1 MSELGGAPVGPVV
14 APPAA
19 AGVRPLEQA
28 PAFSIVITA
37 YEAAATIAA
46 AVRSSLG
53 QTHPA
58 HEVIVVDDGS
68 KDDLTSALAP
78 FEGQISVVRKQ
89 NGGGASARNAGVAAA
104 SGEFMAILDADDT
117 YQPRRLEALA
127 SLARARPDLDLLT
140 TDARFVVDGKGVG
153 SFSAH
158 NEFSAGDQRAAIFA
172 NCFVGGWPAV
182 RLSRLA
188 EIGGFDEQMRIA
200 YDWDCW
206 LRLILHGAIAGMVD
220 EPLYDYV
227 LHSGSL
233 ASSRVASLWERV
245 RLLEKARIN
254 PLLREDEKPLVEAAI
269 RRRRNEAVLEET
281 KAVLDG
287 AMPRRHLLDLALAGG
302 TGLRERGLA
311 GLALTAPPLARRVVS
326 TRLPPEQRF
335 AESES

>member
-1 MSELGGAPVGPVV
+1 VSEGPGRLGPVV
-14 APPAA
+14 APPPA
-19 AGVRPLEQA
+19 VTVTPLQRP
-28 PAFSIVITA
+28 PTFSIVITA
-37 YEAAATIAA
+37 YEAASTIAA
-46 AVRSSLG
+46 AVRCSLE
-53 QTHPA
+53 QTHLA

-68 KDDLTSALAP
+68 KDDLAGALAP
-78 FEGQISVVRKQ
+78 FEGQIKVVRKP

-127 SLARARPDLDLLT
+127 ELAMARPDLDLIT
-140 TDARFVVDGKGVG
+140 TDARFVVDGEGVG

-158 NEFSAGDQRAAIFA
+158 NPFAAAEQRTAIFA

-188 EIGGFDEQMRIA
+188 EVGGFDEQMRIA

-206 LRLILHGAIAGMVD
+206 LRLILHGAGAGLVD

-245 RLLEKARIN
+245 RLLEKAAVN
-254 PLLREDEKPLVEAAI
+254 PDLRPDERQPLAAAI
-269 RRRRNEAVLEET
+269 AWRRREAVREET
-281 KAVLDG
+281 RAVLDG
-287 AMPRRHLLDLALAGG
+287 AMPRGRLRRLLGESAAGPRERALAGI
-302 TGLRERGLA
+302 
-311 GLALTAPPLARRVVS
+311 ALVAPPLARRLLS
-326 TRLPPEQRF
+326 TRPSPQRF

>member
-1 MSELGGAPVGPVV
+1 VSEGPDQLGPVV
-14 APPAA
+14 APPPAEPL
-19 AGVRPLEQA
+19 VSLERP
-28 PAFSIVITA
+28 PSFSIVITA

-46 AVRSSLG
+46 AVRSSLE

-68 KDDLTSALAP
+68 TDDLAAALTP
-78 FEGQISVVRKQ
+78 FEGQIEVVRKQ
-89 NGGGASARNAGVAAA
+89 NGGGASARNAGAAAA
-104 SGEFMAILDADDT
+104 SGDFMAILDADDT

-127 SLARARPDLDLLT
+127 GLATARPDLDLVT
-140 TDARFVVDGKGVG
+140 TDARFVVDGEGVG

-158 NEFSAGDQRAAIFA
+158 NPFAASDQRKAIFG

-188 EIGGFDEQMRIA
+188 EVGGFDEQMRIA

-206 LRLILHGAIAGMVD
+206 LRLILHGATAGLVD

-233 ASSRVASLWERV
+233 ASSRVASLRERV
-245 RLLEKARIN
+245 RLLEKATGSPDLRPEEEQ
-254 PLLREDEKPLVEAAI
+254 PLAAAI
-269 RRRRNEAVLEET
+269 RWRRNEAVREET

-287 AMPRRHLLDLALAGG
+287 EIPRRRLRELIGEVGIGIRERAFATLAL
-302 TGLRERGLA
+302 LL
-311 GLALTAPPLARRVVS
+311 PPLARRVVS
-326 TRLPPEQRF
+326 TRPSPEQGLV
-335 AESES
+335 ESER

>member
-1 MSELGGAPVGPVV
+1 MSGEDPQPGPIVV
-14 APPAA
+14 PPAS
-19 AGVRPLEQA
+19 AGLAPLER
-28 PAFSIVITA
+28 PPTFSIVITA
-37 YEAAATIAA
+37 YEVADTIAA
-46 AVRSSLG
+46 AVRSALG

-68 KDDLTSALAP
+68 KDDLAAALAP
-78 FEGQISVVRKQ
+78 FVGQIKVVSKE

-104 SGEFMAILDADDT
+104 SGEFMAVLDADDT

-127 SLARARPDLDLLT
+127 GLAVARPDLDLIT
-140 TDARFVVDGKGVG
+140 TDARFVVDGRGVG

-158 NEFSAGDQRAAIFA
+158 NPFAVADQRTAIFG

-182 RLSRLA
+182 RLSALA
-188 EIGGFDEQMRIA
+188 EVGGFDEQMRIA

-206 LRLILHGAIAGMVD
+206 LRLILHGSGAGLVD

-245 RLLEKARIN
+245 RLLEKAAVSADLRPEERQ
-254 PLLREDEKPLVEAAI
+254 PLAAAI
-269 RRRRNEAVLEET
+269 RWRRNEATREET
-281 KAVLDG
+281 KAVLEG
-287 AMPRRHLLDLALAGG
+287 EMPRQRLRRLAADRGSGTRERAFAALAL
-302 TGLRERGLA
+302 L
-311 GLALTAPPLARRVVS
+311 APPLARRVVS
-326 TRLPPEQRF
+326 TRPSPEQRF

>member
-1 MSELGGAPVGPVV
+1 MSEGPPQVGPVV
-14 APPAA
+14 APPP
-19 AGVRPLEQA
+19 AGPLTPLQQ
-28 PAFSIVITA
+28 PPSFSIVITA

-46 AVRSSLG
+46 AVRSALE

-68 KDDLTSALAP
+68 KDDLAGALAP
-78 FEGQISVVRKQ
+78 FEGQIKVVRKQ

-104 SGEFMAILDADDT
+104 AGEFMAILDADDA

-127 SLARARPDLDLLT
+127 GLATARPDLDLLT
-140 TDARFVVDGKGVG
+140 TDARFVVDGEGVG

-158 NEFSAGDQRAAIFA
+158 NPFAAGDQRTAIFA

-188 EIGGFDEQMRIA
+188 EVGGFDEQMRIA

-206 LRLILHGAIAGMVD
+206 LRLILHGAGAGLVD

-245 RLLEKARIN
+245 RLLEKAAASPDLQPGEQE
-254 PLLREDEKPLVEAAI
+254 PLAAAI
-269 RRRRNEAVLEET
+269 AWRRREAVREET
-281 KAVLDG
+281 RAVLDG
-287 AMPRRHLLDLALAGG
+287 AMPRARLRALLGEGAIGP
-302 TGLRERGLA
+302 RERALA
-311 GLALTAPPLARRVVS
+311 GLALFAPPLARRLLS
-326 TRLPPEQRF
+326 TRPSPEQRF

>member
-1 MSELGGAPVGPVV
+1 VSGEDPQPGSVV
-14 APPAA
+14 VPPAPA
-19 AGVRPLEQA
+19 ELSPLRQ
-28 PAFSIVITA
+28 PPTFSIVITA
-37 YEAAATIAA
+37 YEVADTVAA
-46 AVRSSLG
+46 AVRSALA

-68 KDDLTSALAP
+68 KDDLGAALAP
-78 FEGQISVVRKQ
+78 FAGQIEVVRKE

-104 SGEFMAILDADDT
+104 SGEFMAVLDADDT

-127 SLARARPDLDLLT
+127 GLATARPDLDLLT
-140 TDARFVVDGKGVG
+140 TDARFVVEGRGMG

-158 NEFSAGDQRAAIFA
+158 NPFAAADQRTAIFA

-182 RLSRLA
+182 RLSALA
-188 EIGGFDEQMRIA
+188 EVGGFDEQMRIA

-206 LRLILHGAIAGMVD
+206 LRLILHGSGAGLVD

-245 RLLEKARIN
+245 RLLEKAAASPDLRPEERQ
-254 PLLREDEKPLVEAAI
+254 PLAAAI
-269 RRRRNEAVLEET
+269 RWRRGKATREET

-287 AMPRRHLLDLALAGG
+287 ELPRQRLRGLVAGRGGGPRERAFAALAL
-302 TGLRERGLA
+302 L
-311 GLALTAPPLARRVVS
+311 APPLARRVVS
-326 TRLPPEQRF
+326 TRPSPEQRF

>member
-1 MSELGGAPVGPVV
+1 VAALDGP
-14 APPAA
+14 
-19 AGVRPLEQA
+19 

-37 YEAAATIAA
+37 YEAAGTIAA
-46 AVRSSLG
+46 AVGSSLE

-68 KDDLTSALAP
+68 KDDLATALAP
-78 FEGQISVVRKQ
+78 YEGQIAVVRKE

-104 SGEFMAILDADDT
+104 SGDFMAILDADDI
-117 YQPRRLEALA
+117 YQPRRLETLA
-127 SLARARPDLDLLT
+127 GLATIRPDLDLLT
-140 TDARFVVDGKGVG
+140 TDARFVVEGKSVG

-158 NEFSAGDQRAAIFA
+158 NPFAAADQRAAIFA

-182 RLSRLA
+182 RIARLG

-206 LRLILHGAIAGMVD
+206 LRLILHGAAAGLVD

-245 RLLEKARIN
+245 RLLEKARVN
-254 PLLREDEKPLVEAAI
+254 PSLRSEERPLVEAAI
-269 RRRRNEAVLEET
+269 RRRRNEAVREET

-287 AMPRRHLLDLALAGG
+287 VLPRRRLRDLLGESG
-302 TGLRERGLA
+302 IGPRERAFA
-311 GLALTAPPLARRVVS
+311 GIALVAPPLARRVVS
-326 TRLPPEQRF
+326 TRPSPEQRF

>member
-1 MSELGGAPVGPVV
+1 MSAAGQLGPVV
-14 APPAA
+14 APPPAEPVAA
-19 AGVRPLEQA
+19 LDRP
-28 PAFSIVITA
+28 PTFSIVITA

-46 AVRSSLG
+46 AVTSSLE

-68 KDDLTSALAP
+68 KDDLASALAP
-78 FEGQISVVRKQ
+78 FAGLISVVRKE

-104 SGEFMAILDADDT
+104 SGDFMAILDADDT

-127 SLARARPDLDLLT
+127 GLARIRPDLDLLT
-140 TDARFVVDGKGVG
+140 TDARFVVDGQGVG

-158 NEFSAGDQRAAIFA
+158 NPFAVADQRAAIFA

-182 RLSRLA
+182 RIARLG
-188 EIGGFDEQMRIA
+188 EVGGFDEQMRIA

-206 LRLILHGAIAGMVD
+206 LRLILHGAAAGMVD
-220 EPLYDYV
+220 EPLYDYA

-245 RLLEKARIN
+245 RLLEKAGAN
-254 PLLREDEKPLVEAAI
+254 PDLWPGERPQLEAALRW
-269 RRRRNEAVLEET
+269 RRSEAVREET

-287 AMPRRHLLDLALAGG
+287 ALPRRRLRDLLGESG
-302 TGLRERGLA
+302 IGIRERGLA
-311 GLALTAPPLARRVVS
+311 FLALAAPPLARRVVS
-326 TRLPPEQRF
+326 TRPSPEQRF

>member
-1 MSELGGAPVGPVV
+1 
-14 APPAA
+14 
-19 AGVRPLEQA
+19 
-28 PAFSIVITA
+28 
-37 YEAAATIAA
+37 
-46 AVRSSLG
+46 VRSALE

-68 KDDLTSALAP
+68 RDDLDGALAP
-78 FEGQISVVRKQ
+78 FAGKIAVVRKE

-117 YQPRRLEALA
+117 YQPRRLAALA
-127 SLARARPDLDLLT
+127 SLAVARPDLDLLT
-140 TDARFVVDGKGVG
+140 TDARFVVDGRGVG

-182 RLSRLA
+182 RIARLG
-188 EIGGFDEQMRIA
+188 EIGGFDERMRIA

-206 LRLILHGAIAGMVD
+206 LRLILHGCAAGLVD

-245 RLLEKARIN
+245 RLLEKAGAN
-254 PLLREDEKPLVEAAI
+254 PELRVAEGPLVEAAI
-269 RRRRNEAVLEET
+269 RRRRNEATLEET

-287 AMPRRHLLDLALAGG
+287 AMPRRHLLDLALGG
-302 TGLRERGLA
+302 GIDLRERGLA

-326 TRLPPEQRF
+326 TRLPPERRF
-335 AESES
+335 AESEG

>member
-1 MSELGGAPVGPVV
+1 VV
-14 APPAA
+14 APPAEA
-19 AGVRPLEQA
+19 VTPLER
-28 PAFSIVITA
+28 PPSFSIVITA
-37 YEAAATIAA
+37 YEAAGTIAA
-46 AVRSSLG
+46 AVRSSLE

-68 KDDLTSALAP
+68 KDDLAGALAP
-78 FEGQISVVRKQ
+78 FESQIEVVRKQ

-104 SGEFMAILDADDT
+104 SGDFMAILDADDT
-117 YQPRRLEALA
+117 YRPRRLEALA
-127 SLARARPDLDLLT
+127 GLATARPDLDLIT
-140 TDARFVVDGKGVG
+140 TDARFIVDGEGVG

-158 NEFSAGDQRAAIFA
+158 NPFAAGDQRRAIFA

-188 EIGGFDEQMRIA
+188 EVGGFDEEMRIA

-206 LRLILHGAIAGMVD
+206 LRLILHGAAAGLVD

-245 RLLEKARIN
+245 RLLEKAAASPDLRPEEAQ
-254 PLLREDEKPLVEAAI
+254 PLAAAI
-269 RRRRNEAVLEET
+269 RWRRNEAVREET

-287 AMPRRHLLDLALAGG
+287 AMPRGRLRSLVGESGAGPRERALAGI
-302 TGLRERGLA
+302 
-311 GLALTAPPLARRVVS
+311 ALVAPPLARRLFS
-326 TRLPPEQRF
+326 TRPSPEQRF

>member
-1 MSELGGAPVGPVV
+1 MSAGPPQVGPVV
-14 APPAA
+14 APPPAEP
-19 AGVRPLEQA
+19 VTPQERP
-28 PAFSIVITA
+28 PTFSIVITA

-46 AVRSSLG
+46 AVRSSLE

-68 KDDLTSALAP
+68 KDDLAGALAP
-78 FEGQISVVRKQ
+78 FAGQIEVVRKR

-127 SLARARPDLDLLT
+127 GLAKARPDLDLVT
-140 TDARFVVDGKGVG
+140 TDARFVVDGEGVG

-158 NEFSAGDQRAAIFA
+158 NPFAAAEQRTAIFA

-188 EIGGFDEQMRIA
+188 AVGGFDEQMRIA

-206 LRLILHGAIAGMVD
+206 LRLILHGAGAGLVD

-245 RLLEKARIN
+245 RLLEKAAVN
-254 PLLREDEKPLVEAAI
+254 PDLLPEEERPLAAAI
-269 RRRRNEAVLEET
+269 RWRRNEAVREET
-281 KAVLDG
+281 KAVLEG
-287 AMPRRHLLDLALAGG
+287 AMPRGRLRRLAAESDAGP
-302 TGLRERGLA
+302 RERVLA
-311 GLALTAPPLARRVVS
+311 AIALVAPPLARRVLS
-326 TRLPPEQRF
+326 TRPSPEQRF